1 MVKVTCKLAWTYTH
15 CRHRWTVL
23 CMSVEMSSCV
33 YVCVMFIEEWPGRM
47 AVCCRLLIIFIFV
60 FSDISVASL
69 IFGFLGQA
77 DTSLSSYSFST
88 SVIEFW
94 FFAIFRSAVLGGA
107 VIGWLYN
114 SSDSLQRLSY
124 TWPASV
130 VVAVLMMMF
139 AVVKMLAYTEVSSH
153 SALFWCQFSWMLV
166 ASVTFHAGFII
177 LIRTR
182 NVENIIV
189 NTSIN
194 SENAD
199 QQPLL
204 SGNSTEEVSSEKTTR
219 KNMSVV
225 FRLLSYSK
233 PDAPLITVA
242 FIFMV
247 VSAVCKYYWYLQLS
261 LRRLATNSLIFFVC
275 LSELKVTFVISL
287 FPRCF
292 VCHPAL
298 APN

>member
-1 MVKVTCKLAWTYTH
+1 
-15 CRHRWTVL
+15 
-23 CMSVEMSSCV
+23 
-33 YVCVMFIEEWPGRM
+33 M

-139 AVVKMLAYTEVSSH
+139 AVVKMLAYTEVNSH

-247 VSAVCKYYWYLQLS
+247 VSAVCKYY
-261 LRRLATNSLIFFVC
+261 
-275 LSELKVTFVISL
+275 
-287 FPRCF
+287 
-292 VCHPAL
+292 
-298 APN
+298 